1 VIGRYAGL
9 VLLLAAAPL
18 AAQAPPVKPIK
29 LTVHPAAEPSPALK
43 YRLLP
48 PLEEQTPGNAVLLY
62 YRAYSPEWLSH
73 RRDPEFYK
81 KVEKWKQT
89 PMKDLPRQELA
100 WLETYKPLRELD
112 LGARRAHCDWELL
125 PRIRQDGISLLL
137 PDMQG
142 FRDFANL
149 LALRAR
155 LEIAEGHPD
164 EAVRTLQTGYALAR
178 DVGTAPLLITSLIG
192 LAIANVMD
200 EEVENLIQMP
210 AGPNLY
216 WALTSLP
223 RPFVHMDRVI
233 QGDGLAVASLLP
245 NLKELEARPWSAQ
258 QVEQQ
263 TEHLLDT
270 LGKIGALPPSQ
281 GSEWQGKL
289 ALTGLVVKYYPSA
302 RRVLVAAGYKP
313 ELVEAMPPLQVVLLY
328 SRREFTRL
336 QDNLFKW
343 ADLPYWQARPGLA
356 RAEQQLR
363 QARADLE
370 EGIPYAS
377 LLLPA
382 AQKVF
387 QAEARTDRR
396 IAALRCV
403 EAIRLYAAAH
413 DGQLPQQL
421 SDITAVPI
429 PIDPVTGKEF
439 EYQAQGYTAILT
451 ARPPTEGGL
460 PETIRYELT
469 FQR

>member
-1 VIGRYAGL
+1 VIDRYAGL
-9 VLLLAAAPL
+9 VLLLTAAPVV
-18 AAQAPPVKPIK
+18 AQAPPVKPIK

-48 PLEEQTPGNAVLLY
+48 PLEEQAPGNSVLLY

-89 PMKDLPRQELA
+89 PVKDLPRQELA

-178 DVGTAPLLITSLIG
+178 DVGEAPLLITSLIG

-200 EEVENLIQMP
+200 EEVENLMQMP

-216 WALTSLP
+216 WALTGLP
-223 RPFVHMDRVI
+223 RPFVRMDRAV
-233 QGDGLAVASLLP
+233 QGDQVGVENLLP
-245 NLKELEARPWSAQ
+245 SRKELEAGPWSPQ
-258 QVEQQ
+258 QVQQ
-263 TEHLLDT
+263 QIEHLLNT
-270 LGKIGALPPSQ
+270 LGKIGESPAFS
-281 GSEWQGKL
+281 GSAWEGRL
-289 ALTGLVVKYYPSA
+289 VLTGLAVKYYPLA
-302 RRVLVAAGYKP
+302 RRTLLQAGYAP
-313 ELVEAMPPLQVVLLY
+313 ERLEAMPPLQVVLLY
-328 SRREFTRL
+328 SVREYHRL
-336 QDNLFKW
+336 QDDLFRW
-343 ADLPYWQARPGLA
+343 ADLPYWQAAPGLA
-356 RAEQQLR
+356 RAERQLR
-363 QARADLE
+363 QERADLT
-370 EGIPYAS
+370 EGVPYAS

-382 AQKVF
+382 VQKVF
-387 QAEARTDRR
+387 LAQARADRR

-421 SDITAVPI
+421 NDITAVPI
-429 PIDPVTGKEF
+429 PIDPVTGKDF
-439 EYQAQGYTAILT
+439 EYQTQGNTATLT
-451 ARPPTEGGL
+451 ARSPTEGGL
-460 PETIRYELT
+460 PETLRYELT